1 MDSEKLAALRIKLK
15 EMREAE
21 VIAKKARSTI
31 FCPNMKPI
39 SNAERGIICQATNM
53 NGNKCSFRAT
63 CGKYCRRHK
72 IL

>member
-15 EMREAE
+15 DMREAE
-21 VIAKKARSTI
+21 IVLKKSRSTI
-31 FCPNMKPI
+31 FIPNMKPI
-39 SNAERGIICQATNM
+39 RHDEKGVSCQATNM
-53 NGNKCSFRAT
+53 NGNKCNFRAT